1 MAVPAAGPA
10 VALTLTLA
18 AHLFAAVVRQ
28 AVLPLPLARALGFA
42 GLVLDGGGA
51 NLGLNRHY
59 QGTPLVLTGCSF
71 SWMLVESA
79 ASISATFSS
88 PKLDFTQPTTVA
100 LSRSA

>member
-18 AHLFAAVVRQ
+18 AHLFPAVIGQ
-28 AVLPLPLARALGFA
+28 AVLTLALAGALGLA
-42 GLVLDGGGA
+42 GRVLDAGGA

-71 SWMLVESA
+71 S
-79 ASISATFSS
+79 
-88 PKLDFTQPTTVA
+88 
-100 LSRSA
+100 